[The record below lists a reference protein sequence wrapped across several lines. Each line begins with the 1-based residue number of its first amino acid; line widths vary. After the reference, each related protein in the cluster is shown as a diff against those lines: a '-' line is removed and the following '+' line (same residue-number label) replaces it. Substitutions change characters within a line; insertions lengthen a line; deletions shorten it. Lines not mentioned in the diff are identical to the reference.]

1 MLCGGATYLNLTDPA
16 QRLQYVSLFQ
26 TGWFLESMWTQ
37 VLILH
42 FLRTRRIPFV
52 QSRPSAPVICITL
65 AGIIAFTAITF
76 TKGASLFGLTKL
88 PLWYFVFLLIVAL
101 LYMLL
106 TTVVKTFYQK
116 KYHELI

>member
-1 MLCGGATYLNLTDPA
+1 MNLTSPA
-16 QRLQYVSLFQ
+16 LRLQYVSLFQ

-65 AGIIAFTAITF
+65 TGIVAFTAITF
-76 TKGASLFGLTKL
+76 TGGALLFGLTKL
-88 PLWYFVFLLIVAL
+88 PFGYFVFLLTVAL

-106 TTVVKTFYQK
+106 TTVAKYFYKK

>member
-1 MLCGGATYLNLTDPA
+1 MRRSD
-16 QRLQYVSLFQ
+16 VSKPYRFCNAAAIYSSVSD
-26 TGWFLESMWTQ
+26 GVVLESMWTQ

-42 FLRTRRIPFV
+42 FLRTRKIPFV

-76 TKGASLFGLTKL
+76 TKGAAFFGLTHL
-88 PLWYFVFLLIVAL
+88 PFWYFIFLLIVAL

-106 TTVVKTFYQK
+106 TTVVKAFYQK

>member
-1 MLCGGATYLNLTDPA
+1 M
-16 QRLQYVSLFQ
+16 
-26 TGWFLESMWTQ
+26 
-37 VLILH
+37 
-42 FLRTRRIPFV
+42 
-52 QSRPSAPVICITL
+52 QSRPSAPVISITL
-65 AGIIAFTAITF
+65 AGIVAFTAITF

-106 TTVVKTFYQK
+106 TTVVKTLYQK

>member
-1 MLCGGATYLNLTDPA
+1 
-16 QRLQYVSLFQ
+16 
-26 TGWFLESMWTQ
+26 MWTQ

-42 FLRTRRIPFV
+42 FLRTRRIPFE
-52 QSRPSAPVICITL
+52 QSRASVPVICITL
-65 AGIIAFTAITF
+65 AGIVAFTAITF

-88 PLWYFVFLLIVAL
+88 PLWYLVFLLIVAL

>member
-1 MLCGGATYLNLTDPA
+1 
-16 QRLQYVSLFQ
+16 
-26 TGWFLESMWTQ
+26 MWTQ

-52 QSRPSAPVICITL
+52 QSRPSAPVISITL
-65 AGIIAFTAITF
+65 AGIVAFTAITF

-116 KYHELI
+116 KYYELI